1 MPEIDPITGEALKR
15 ASHMRSNQ
23 PRSSSPPKPE
33 ESPKPEPSEPKPKSS
48 LFGLDAL
55 FKDKETSVIL
65 LLVVLLMGEKGS
77 EGLLLSLI
85 YLLT

>member
-1 MPEIDPITGEALKR
+1 MPEIDPITREALKR

-23 PRSSSPPKPE
+23 PRCSSP
-33 ESPKPEPSEPKPKSS
+33 PKPEPSEPKPKSS